1 MSGAWIGAALGG
13 LAAAGAVL
21 AVLGS
26 PRMRRPT
33 MVDRLEPFLADPE
46 APARLLTAVHP
57 QAPFLAVRRLLG
69 PVLAECGRAVDRT
82 VGGAA
87 SIRRR
92 LRGLGVETT
101 VEEFRLEQVVW
112 GAIGA
117 VGTGAA
123 VAGLTVLRG
132 RLDVLLVLVGVLVGA
147 IGGVLMR
154 DWWLRRQLE
163 QREQTMIAEF
173 PVVADLLA
181 LAVVA
186 GEAPLGALT
195 RVCALTRGE
204 LARDLSGALAKAR
217 AGAPITRALSELAEQ
232 TTVDPFA
239 RFLQGFV
246 VAIERGTPLADV
258 LRAQAAD
265 VREYGKRA
273 LLEAGGRKE
282 VAMLVPIRIRQYWC
296 IRWLTLCPTLAA
308 EPLRR
313 NPSHATHSQRCKS
326 RPSDAR
332 SSSVSPDART
342 RSVYRSTPRAVA
354 TARSSSPP
362 TWRSASAS
370 ELTGMSRRAAS
381 ACTRNSSFA
390 RNWPRQPSRPRS
402 KWISSWPKVDVAC
415 A

>member
-1 MSGAWIGAALGG
+1 MSGPLIGAGLGG
-13 LAAAGAVL
+13 LAACGVILAVL
-21 AVLGS
+21 AS
-26 PRMRRPT
+26 PPMRRPT

-46 APARLLTAVHP
+46 APDRLLTTAHAP
-57 QAPFLAVRRLLG
+57 APFLALRRLLG
-69 PVLAECGRAVDRT
+69 PMLGECGRAIDRT

-87 SIRRR
+87 SVRRR
-92 LRGLGVETT
+92 LRGLGLETT

-112 GAIGA
+112 GALGA

-123 VAGLTVLRG
+123 VAGLTLLRG

-147 IGGVLMR
+147 IGGVLLR

-173 PVVADLLA
+173 PVIADLLA
-181 LAVVA
+181 LAVIA
-186 GEAPLGALT
+186 GEAPLGALS

-282 VAMLVPIRIRQYWC
+282 VAMLVPVVFLIMPITVLFALYPGL
-296 IRWLTLCPTLAA
+296 LTVVNL
-308 EPLRR
+308 
-313 NPSHATHSQRCKS
+313 
-326 RPSDAR
+326 
-332 SSSVSPDART
+332 T
-342 RSVYRSTPRAVA
+342 R
-354 TARSSSPP
+354 
-362 TWRSASAS
+362 
-370 ELTGMSRRAAS
+370 
-381 ACTRNSSFA
+381 
-390 RNWPRQPSRPRS
+390 
-402 KWISSWPKVDVAC
+402 
-415 A
+415 